1 MIEIIPNWH
10 PLFVHF
16 PIALVMISTACFVG
30 GIVLCKHSISEELFV
45 VSKWTLW
52 FAGLSA
58 IATAYTGWLAYNTVA
73 HDAPSHQAMTLHK
86 NWALPTAGLIALS
99 ALAVLFIRKTWG
111 KERVLLSA
119 TCLVVL
125 SGLISITGYLGAE
138 SVYRYGIGVMSLPKV
153 EGSGDH
159 GSHSH
164 GSEESHGDNH
174 AETHSH

>member
-16 PIALVMISTACFVG
+16 PIALVMISTICFVG
-30 GIVLCKHSISEELFV
+30 GMVLRKYSISEELFV

-58 IATAYTGWLAYNTVA
+58 IATAYTGWLAYNSVA

-86 NWALPTAGLIALS
+86 NWALPTAGFIALS
-99 ALAVLFIRKTWG
+99 ALVAFFFRRAWG
-111 KERVLLSA
+111 KERVILSA
-119 TCLVVL
+119 LCLIIL

-138 SVYRYGIGVMSLPKV
+138 SVYRYGIGVISLPKT
-153 EGSGDH
+153 EGTGDH
-159 GSHSH
+159 DSHSH
-164 GSEESHGDNH
+164 EGEVANEED
-174 AETHSH
+174 HSTPHEH